1 MSKETIKEEKEL
13 LTLHSGPEAEVP
25 FNYSAGRY
33 RSRFLMEIRDNKKFY
48 GVRCPKCKKVYA
60 PPKKICGPCFAVM
73 EEPVEV
79 GPQGV
84 IITYTILRF
93 AFVDPE
99 TGNAK
104 PVPYAFGVVQLDGAD
119 NVIWH
124 FIDYDDEARV
134 KNGARVEAVFEETR
148 VGSMKDIKHF
158 KLIDD

>member
-1 MSKETIKEEKEL
+1 MSNERPHEEVEL
-13 LTLHSGPEAEVP
+13 LTIFSDPEAEQP
-25 FNYSAGRY
+25 FDYSAGRY
-33 RSRFLMEIRDNKKFY
+33 RSRFLVEIRDNKRFF

-60 PPKKICGPCFAVM
+60 PPKKICGPCFAEM

-84 IITYTILRF
+84 IITFTFLRF

-99 TGNAK
+99 TGVAK

-124 FIDYDDEARV
+124 FIDYEDESKV
-134 KNGARVEAVFEETR
+134 KNGARVEPVFEEKR
-148 VGSMKDIKHF
+148 VGSMKDIRHF
-158 KLIDD
+158 KIV